1 MGDMRE
7 IYDAMKKSVTA
18 DIFGERFACITAD
31 PPWLERGG
39 GVSKRG
45 ADRHYDLM
53 STDKIIETMRQAPE
67 WRPADSAHL
76 WVWVTDN
83 FLEDGLRLI
92 RELGFRYVRTL
103 VWVKVSTPRAKPRQ
117 KRSAWG
123 RRGLWLSPKA
133 KVQVGLGQYLRG
145 SHELVLFAVRG
156 EARVPPTPRR
166 RSSVIIAERGRH
178 SAKPDE
184 FFDIVESVSDG
195 PRIEFFARTPRPG
208 WSAFGND
215 PALKAG
221 T

>member
-1 MGDMRE
+1 MTD
-7 IYDAMKKSVTA
+7 DL
-18 DIFGERFACITAD
+18 FGERFACITAD

-39 GVSKRG
+39 GKSKRG
-45 ADRHYDLM
+45 ADRHYPLM
-53 STDKIIETMRQAPE
+53 STDQIIEAMRSAPQ
-67 WRPADSAHL
+67 WRPAESAHL

-103 VWVKVSTPRAKPRQ
+103 VWVKATMPRKRPKKKP
-117 KRSAWG
+117 SWG
-123 RRGLWLSPKA
+123 RRGLWLSPKTRL
-133 KVQVGLGQYLRG
+133 QVGLGQYLRG

-156 EARVPPTPRR
+156 EARVPPPPRR
-166 RSSVIIAERGRH
+166 RRSVIIAERGRH

-195 PRIEFFARTPRPG
+195 PRVEFFARMPRPG

-215 PALKAG
+215 PALE
-221 T
+221 TT